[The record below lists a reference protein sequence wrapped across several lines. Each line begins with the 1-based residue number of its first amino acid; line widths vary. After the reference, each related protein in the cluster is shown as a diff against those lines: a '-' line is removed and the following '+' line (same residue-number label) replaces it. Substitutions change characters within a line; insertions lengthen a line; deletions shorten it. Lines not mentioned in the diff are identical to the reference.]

1 MGPSLTAC
9 HGKLPVTILLLS
21 MLGARPM
28 AAGGRES
35 DASIQCP
42 QLCGAV
48 TDQLVVRTR
57 AGLHRRLRHQTF
69 ATHGAQEVARI
80 EALGVSIIRV
90 PHDRVRSIERVLRRT
105 GYFKSIERDHIAVA
119 AQVPND
125 PEFARQWGL
134 TKIGAPT
141 AWDVSLGSRDLIVAI
156 VDSGVDASHPDLR
169 NQLVAGYDF
178 VNDDA
183 DASDDNGHGTQ
194 MAGIVAAEA
203 FNGIGVSGIAP
214 RCKLMPIKVLD
225 GSATGV
231 YSAIADGIAY
241 AADHG
246 ARVIN
251 LSLTG
256 SEASPMLESAVK
268 YAAARGAL
276 VIAAAGN
283 DGIGNPAYPAAYA
296 NAVGVSATDQHDKVA
311 GFSNYGSWVALAAPG
326 VSILTTNLIQPGGST
341 AYGSTSGTS
350 AATAFVSGALALLL
364 SAHPELSPAS
374 AVSTLANSA
383 RDLGTAGWDPYAGWG
398 RIDVA
403 AALTGSPA
411 SPVPTAVPDR
421 SPPSVSILSPER
433 NSLLSGQATID
444 VTATD
449 DVGVAS
455 VVLTV
460 DDQTVATD
468 TAPPFGF
475 LWDSSAVAPG
485 KHTLRAHAYDA
496 AGNVKTSKPVRI
508 SVTHGV
514 GMSVT
519 RARLTASHAVPNPG
533 GTLSL
538 TAMIALP
545 EGVAPDQGASSL
557 TVTLSSSKGTLLSAF
572 VPSASSTEERHGNGQ
587 LSATAADPHGA
598 VVEVRIAPV
607 RQGATSKLS
616 IFGSSVD
623 LANADSIM
631 SLALDI
637 NGTTLSQSVTF
648 RPSNSSFVFP

>member
-1 MGPSLTAC
+1 
-9 HGKLPVTILLLS
+9 
-21 MLGARPM
+21 M
-28 AAGGRES
+28 AAGGREP
-35 DASIQCP
+35 DASSQCLQP
-42 QLCGAV
+42 CGAV

-57 AGLHRRLRHQTF
+57 AGLQHRLRHDTF

-90 PHDRVRSIERVLRRT
+90 PHDRVRSIERALRRSN
-105 GYFKSIERDHIAVA
+105 YFKSIERDHIAVA

-125 PEFARQWGL
+125 PEFASQWGV

-225 GSATGV
+225 GSASGV
-231 YSAIADGIAY
+231 YSAIANGITY

-256 SEASPMLESAVK
+256 SQASPMLESAVN
-268 YAAARGAL
+268 YAAARGVL

-283 DGIGNPAYPAAYA
+283 DATGDPAYPAAYT

-326 VSILTTNLIQPGGST
+326 VGILTTNLSQ

-383 RDLGTAGWDPYAGWG
+383 RDLKTAGWDPYAGWG

-411 SPVPTAVPDR
+411 SPLPTAVPDR
-421 SPPSVSILSPER
+421 SPPSVSILSPVR

-455 VVLTV
+455 VVLVV
-460 DDQTVATD
+460 DEQTVATD
-468 TAPPFGF
+468 TAPPFAF
-475 LWDSSAVAPG
+475 LWDSSAAAPG
-485 KHTLRAHAYDA
+485 KHTLRARAYDA

-514 GMSVT
+514 GMSMT
-519 RARLTASHAVPNPG
+519 RARLTASHATPNAG

-538 TAMIALP
+538 TAIIALPEGLPQGLP
-545 EGVAPDQGASSL
+545 EGVAPGQGASAL
-557 TVTLSSSKGTLLSAF
+557 TVTLSSAKGTL
-572 VPSASSTEERHGNGQ
+572 VSASSTEARHGNGQ
-587 LSATAADPHGA
+587 LSATGADPHGA
-598 VVEVRIAPV
+598 VVAVRIAPV
-607 RQGATSKLS
+607 GQGATSKLS

-648 RPSNSSFVFP
+648 RPSKSSFVFP

>member
-1 MGPSLTAC
+1 
-9 HGKLPVTILLLS
+9 
-21 MLGARPM
+21 M
-28 AAGGRES
+28 AVGGLEPGTS
-35 DASIQCP
+35 SQC
-42 QLCGAV
+42 LRSCGAV

-57 AGLHRRLRHQTF
+57 AGLQHRLRHDTF
-69 ATHGAQEVARI
+69 AAHGAQEVARI
-80 EALGVSIIRV
+80 EPLGVSIIRV
-90 PHDRVRSIERVLRRT
+90 PHARAHSIERALRRSR
-105 GYFKSIERDHIAVA
+105 YFKSIEPDHIAVA

-125 PEFARQWGL
+125 PELASQWGL
-134 TKIGAPT
+134 TKIGART
-141 AWDVSLGSRDLIVAI
+141 AWDVSLGSPDLIVAI

-183 DASDDNGHGTQ
+183 DATDDNGHGTQ

-225 GSATGV
+225 RGATGD
-231 YSAIADGIAY
+231 YSAIANGISY

-256 SEASPMLESAVK
+256 SEASPTLESAVN
-268 YAAARGAL
+268 YATARGAL
-276 VIAAAGN
+276 VVAAAGN
-283 DGIGNPAYPAAYA
+283 EPTGNAVYPAAYA
-296 NAVGVSATDQHDKVA
+296 NAIGVSATDRHDKVA
-311 GFSNYGSWVALAAPG
+311 GFSNYGSFVAFAAPG
-326 VSILTTNLIQPGGST
+326 VGILTTNLTAGGSA
-341 AYGSTSGTS
+341 AYLSTSGTS

-364 SAHPELSPAS
+364 SAHPELPLAS
-374 AVSTLANSA
+374 ALSTLASSA

-403 AALTGSPA
+403 AALTDSPA
-411 SPVPTAVPDR
+411 NPVPTAVPDR
-421 SPPSVSILSPER
+421 SPPNVSILTPKR
-433 NSLLSGQATID
+433 NSLLSGQAAID
-444 VTATD
+444 VAATD

-455 VVLTV
+455 VDLTV
-460 DDQTVATD
+460 DDETVATD

-475 LWDSSAVAPG
+475 LWDSSAAAPG
-485 KHTLRAHAYDA
+485 KHTLRARAYDA

-519 RARLTASHAVPNPG
+519 RARLTASDTTPNPS

-545 EGVAPDQGASSL
+545 EGVALDPGASSL
-557 TVTLSSSKGTLLSAF
+557 TLTLSSSKGTLLSAF
-572 VPSASSTEERHGNGQ
+572 VPLASTTETRHGIGRF
-587 LSATAADPHGA
+587 SATGADPHGGL
-598 VVEVRIAPV
+598 VEVRIAPV
-607 RQGATSKLS
+607 SQGATSKLS
-616 IFGSSVD
+616 IFGSGVD

-631 SLALDI
+631 SLALKT
-637 NGTTLSQSVTF
+637 NALLLSQSVTF
-648 RPSNSSFVFP
+648 RSSKSSFVFP